1 MMGAI
6 SLSMLGKGSGIV
18 ITQET
23 NERLTQTGP
32 DTAGGKMLR
41 MYWHAIG
48 TMDDLQ
54 KDPVRPVR
62 VLSEDLTL
70 FMDAKGG
77 IGLIADRCAHRGI
90 SLAYG
95 IPQDNGLRCAYHGW
109 TYNAEGRVVDMPFEP
124 ACLPLK
130 ITSYPVQEMGGL
142 IWAYLGPQPAPLL
155 PRFEAYVREDIN
167 RGVLIKPLPCNWVQC
182 MDNSMDPVHFEHLH
196 GHYGNYYNR
205 QHGKP
210 EGMLTPPHLKIEFD
224 MFEYGVYKR
233 RLVEGATEDSDDW
246 TTGHPILFPNTLVVV
261 GGAWG
266 GSYQIR
272 TPIDDTNTL
281 HFLYQFRY
289 GKEGEEIKPF
299 SVRHEEVRYD
309 EVGRAIGDSV
319 IPQDE
324 MAWIGQG
331 PIMDRTR
338 EHLVTSDKGV
348 HLYHELI
355 LQNIAKVE
363 RGEDPMGLV
372 RDPSVNEPYIHIRH
386 EGVARAGYARVDATG
401 GQLAGVG
408 TAAEWG
414 WNNR

>member
-1 MMGAI
+1 
-6 SLSMLGKGSGIV
+6 V
-18 ITQET
+18 ITQEQ

-32 DTAGGKMLR
+32 DTPGGRMLR

-48 TMDDLQ
+48 TFQDLE

-62 VLSEDLTL
+62 LLSEDLVL
-70 FMDAKGG
+70 YKDEAGK
-77 IGLIADRCAHRGI
+77 IGLIAERCAHRGI

-95 IPQDNGLRCAYHGW
+95 IPQENGLRCAYHGW
-109 TYNAEGRVVDMPFEP
+109 TYNQQGQVVDMPFEP

-130 ITSYPVQEMGGL
+130 IKAYPVQEMGGL
-142 IWAYLGPQPAPLL
+142 IWAYLGPDPAPLL
-155 PRFEAYVREDIN
+155 PRFEAYARDDIN
-167 RGVLIKPLPCNWVQC
+167 RGVRVTPLPCNWVQC

-205 QHGKP
+205 KHDKP
-210 EGMLTPPHLKIEFD
+210 QSMLTPPHRKIDFD
-224 MFEYGVYKR
+224 IFEYGVYKR
-233 RLVEGATEDSDDW
+233 RLVEGQAEDADDW

-272 TPIDDTNTL
+272 TPVDDTHTL

-289 GKEGEEIKPF
+289 MKDGEQKEPF
-299 SVRHEEVRYD
+299 AVRHEPVRYD
-309 EVGRAIGDSV
+309 ELGLAIGDAV

-331 PIMDRTR
+331 PISDRTK
-338 EHLVTSDKGV
+338 EHLVTSDRGV
-348 HLYHELI
+348 ALFHELI

-363 RGEDPMGLV
+363 HGEDPMGLV
-372 RDPSVNEPYIHIRH
+372 RDNSLNEPYIHIKH
-386 EGVARAGYARVDATG
+386 EGGVARAGFARVNTEDSKA
-401 GQLAGVG
+401 LAGNG
-408 TAAEWG
+408 TASEWG
-414 WNNR
+414 WNR

>member
-1 MMGAI
+1 
-6 SLSMLGKGSGIV
+6 V
-18 ITQET
+18 ITQEL

-32 DTAGGKMLR
+32 DTPGGRMLR

-48 TMDDLQ
+48 TLDDLLKEPVQ
-54 KDPVRPVR
+54 PVRI
-62 VLSEDLTL
+62 LSEDLTL
-70 FMDAKGG
+70 FRDAAGR
-77 IGLIADRCAHRGI
+77 IGLIASRCAHRGI
-90 SLAYG
+90 SMAYG

-109 TYNAEGRVVDMPFEP
+109 TYDTDGRVVDMPFEP

-142 IWAYLGPQPAPLL
+142 IWAYLGPEPAPLL
-155 PRFEAYVREDIN
+155 PRFEGYAREDIN
-167 RGVLIKPLPCNWVQC
+167 RSVLIKPLPCNWVQC

-205 QHGKP
+205 RHGK
-210 EGMLTPPHLKIEFD
+210 EQVMLTPPHRKIAFD

-233 RLVEGATEDSDDW
+233 RLVEGQSEDSDDW

-272 TPIDDTNTL
+272 TPMDDTHTL

-289 GKEGEEIKPF
+289 AKPGEEIKPF

-309 EVGRAIGDSV
+309 HLGLAIGDAV

-331 PIMDRTR
+331 PISDRTR

-348 HLYHELI
+348 ILFHELI
-355 LQNIAKVE
+355 LENIAKVE
-363 RGEDPMGLV
+363 RGEEPMGLV
-372 RDPSVNEPYIHIRH
+372 RDPSANEPYIHIRH
-386 EGVARAGYARVDATG
+386 EGVARAGYARVDAKTG
-401 GQLAGVG
+401 GELAGAG

>member
-1 MMGAI
+1 MEA
-6 SLSMLGKGSGIV
+6 V
-18 ITQET
+18 ITKEI
-23 NERLTQTGP
+23 NDRLTQTGP
-32 DTAGGKMLR
+32 ATPGGKLLR

-48 TMDDLQ
+48 ALEDLR
-54 KDPVRPVR
+54 KEPVQPIRL
-62 VLSEDLTL
+62 LSEDLTL
-70 FMDAKGG
+70 FMDTRDNL
-77 IGLIADRCAHRGI
+77 GLLGSRCAHRGI

-124 ACLPLK
+124 TCLPLK

-142 IWAYLGPQPAPLL
+142 IWAYLGPEPAPLL
-155 PRFEAYVREDIN
+155 PRFEGYAREDIN
-167 RGVLIKPLPCNWVQC
+167 RSVLIKSLPCNWVQC

-205 QHGKP
+205 KHGKP
-210 EGMLTPPHLKIEFD
+210 EGMLTPPHQKIDFD
-224 MFEYGVYKR
+224 LFEYGVYKR
-233 RLVEGATEDSDDW
+233 RLVEGQSEDSDDW

-289 GKEGEEIKPF
+289 AKPDEERKPF
-299 SVRHEEVRYD
+299 TVRHEQVRYD
-309 EVGRAIGDSV
+309 QLGLAVGDAV

-331 PIMDRTR
+331 PVSNRTQ

-348 HLYHELI
+348 MLFHELI
-355 LQNIAKVE
+355 LQNIAKVQ

-372 RDPSVNEPYIHIRH
+372 RDPSRNEPYIPIRH
-386 EGVARAGYARVDATG
+386 EGVARAGYARVDAQTG
-401 GQLAGVG
+401 SQLAGVG